1 MSKKTHIGRRRFL
14 KTSIFGL
21 FGASLAAKTGCTG
34 KKESMAAGGKEESHS
49 KIQAFRILGRTGFKV
64 SDLGIGSVYEEGLLG
79 TMLDAG
85 FNYIDTAESY
95 PRHHGIVAKAIK
107 GRDRKSIFISTK
119 MEVKKD
125 LSKEGFLKRARKALE
140 ELETEYIDCMM
151 MHFPM
156 KLETLK
162 TEGFHA
168 AMQQLKSEERL
179 KYVGVS
185 HHGSF
190 WFKAPEVPMDKALL
204 AAADDGRFD
213 VFLMAYNFLQMDQ
226 AERVLEVCKE
236 KKIGTALMKTTPVQ
250 KYFVLKARIEQFEKE
265 KKKIHPLYKEGLGY
279 FKEKYDLADQ
289 FIKKHDLKSPEEI
302 RKAAIKFVLKNPNV
316 NTVCCSLKTYDE
328 LDLILPLSGTKLSD

>member
-1 MSKKTHIGRRRFL
+1 MSKKTQIGRRRFL

-21 FGASLAAKTGCTG
+21 FGAGIATK
-34 KKESMAAGGKEESHS
+34 GG
-49 KIQAFRILGRTGFKV
+49 KV
-64 SDLGIGSVYEEGLLG
+64 SDLGIGSVYDEGLLG

-125 LSKEGFLKRARKALE
+125 PTKEGFLKRARKALE
-140 ELETEYIDCMM
+140 ELDTEYIDCMM
-151 MHFPM
+151 MHYPE

-168 AMQQLKSEERL
+168 AMQQLKSEGRL
-179 KYVGVS
+179 RYVGAS

-190 WFKAPEVPMDKALL
+190 WFKAPEVPMDKVLL
-204 AAADDGRFD
+204 AAAEDGRFD

-226 AERVLEVCKE
+226 AERVLKVCKE
-236 KKIGTALMKTTPVQ
+236 KKIGTALMKSTPVQ
-250 KYFVLKARIEQFEKE
+250 KYFVLKARIEQLEKE
-265 KKKIHPLYKEGLGY
+265 KKEIHPLYKEGLGR
-279 FKEKYDLADQ
+279 FKDKYDRAEQ

-302 RKAAIKFVLKNPNV
+302 REAAIKFVLKNPNV
-316 NTVCCSLKTYDE
+316 STVCCSLKTYDE
-328 LDLILPLSGTKLSD
+328 LDRILPLSGSKLSD